1 MFNVRSTVVKVSAA
15 IALALPV
22 SLYAADKTSEH
33 DHDVTKKS
41 AGSGPS
47 MEMHQSMMRGM
58 KGMQGMKPTGDMDR
72 DFASLMRHHHEQGV
86 RMAEYEIKH
95 GKDAKMREMAQK
107 IMESQK
113 KEIAEFDEWLKSH
126 LSSGNSK

>member
-1 MFNVRSTVVKVSAA
+1 
-15 IALALPV
+15 
-22 SLYAADKTSEH
+22 
-33 DHDVTKKS
+33 
-41 AGSGPS
+41 

-107 IMESQK
+107 MMESQK

-126 LSSGNSK
+126 PASGNRK